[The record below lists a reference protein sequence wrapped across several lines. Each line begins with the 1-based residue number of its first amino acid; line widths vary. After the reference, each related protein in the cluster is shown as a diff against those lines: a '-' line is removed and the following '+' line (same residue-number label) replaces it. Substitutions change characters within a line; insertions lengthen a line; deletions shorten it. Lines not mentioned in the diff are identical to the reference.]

1 MAYGIQT
8 GGGAA
13 GGAADALQAGIS
25 QGIGLYN
32 AQADRDMRKQQLGQE
47 AGFRQQEI
55 GLQQQA
61 GKRADIASRLDLNK
75 YQHEANQRQ
84 MDALAAQGAY
94 AQGKHDDT
102 QASFIASQLDA
113 IRQRDADLDEHSH
126 LMVIDHGLD
135 QTQNDIQAVKTGQV
149 QLQDLPDNRASHV
162 LATALAAP
170 AIHGIDGDHHAD
182 VGNPDGRAPLN
193 QAHDDFLTHSANGNH
208 SAAAE
213 AAFPLVAGHLSP
225 HDQDHPDYAPGFN
238 AGDHGM
244 APDDPNIQHA
254 PIAQGYDIVG
264 RKGAVLAAA
273 NSDPVIQQ
281 KVISADQ
288 NGATQQQQA
297 ALHAVSVLGGRQG
310 VKKAA
315 GPSDIEQQYE
325 QNRQQAIAAGADPNA
340 AHQQAVKTTVDQR
353 EELDK
358 SAMRDFY
365 LRTGR
370 PIPDYL
376 KEPESDRKARI
387 LEKAYTDAGMDKTQ
401 AKAKATQEAYNPE
414 LVTEGMRAQSA
425 KDVEGMRAAAEKD
438 VAGIR
443 LQGMAG
449 RGLQGTIAQ
458 IDDMVA
464 NGEIEPAVAVQM
476 KKDAVNSNVHRYDK
490 NKPQTGAVTDQA
502 LHAQAVQAA
511 KASVLADPSK
521 DVGAET
527 TRLFDQFKADRDK
540 PAPTA
545 PGAAPAVPALPPQ
558 AVAALKEGH
567 VTKFGNGQQWTLRGG
582 KPVQVQ

>member
-13 GGAADALQAGIS
+13 GGAADALQAGIG
-25 QGIGLYN
+25 QGINLYN
-32 AQADRDMRKQQLGQE
+32 AQADRNLRQKQMGQE

-75 YQHEANQRQ
+75 YQHEAYQRQ
-84 MDALAAQGAY
+84 IDALTAQGA
-94 AQGKHDDT
+94 AAAGTHDDT
-102 QASFIASQLDA
+102 QQKFISDKLADLKA
-113 IRQRDADLDEHSH
+113 RDADLDEHSH
-126 LMVIDHGLD
+126 LMVIDSGLD
-135 QTQNDIQAVKTGQV
+135 QTQQDIQGVKSGQV

-170 AIHGIDGDHHAD
+170 AIQGVDGDHHTDAR
-182 VGNPDGRAPLN
+182 NPQGRAPLN
-193 QAHDDFLTHSANGNH
+193 QAHDDFMTHAANGNH
-208 SAAAE
+208 QSAAE

-244 APDDPNIQHA
+244 APDDPNIAHA
-254 PIAQGYDIVG
+254 GIAQGMDIIG

-273 NSDPVIQQ
+273 NSDPAIQQ
-281 KVISADQ
+281 KIINADQ

-315 GPSDIEQQYE
+315 GPSELEQQYD
-325 QNRQQAIAAGADPNA
+325 QTKQQAIAAGADPST
-340 AHQQAVKTTVDQR
+340 AHQQAVKATVDQR

-365 LRTGR
+365 LRSGR

-387 LEKAYTDAGMDKTQ
+387 LEKAYTDAGMPAAQ
-401 AKAKATQEAYNPE
+401 AKTKATQEAYNPE
-414 LVTEGMRAQSA
+414 LVTEGMRAASA
-425 KDVEGMRAAAEKD
+425 EKVEGMRAAAEKD

-511 KASVLADPSK
+511 KTSVLADPSK

-527 TRLFDQFKADRDK
+527 ARLFDQFKADRDK
-540 PAPTA
+540 PAPVA
-545 PGAAPAVPALPPQ
+545 PGAAPALPPQ

-582 KPVQVQ
+582 KPVQIQ